1 MLARQLIPIV
11 IALAGIPAC
20 FAAQRYPGTGMAISI
35 DRSKQ
40 TITISHEAIPGYMDA
55 MAMPFRV
62 RDAAALDGL
71 VPGIK
76 VQFTLVV
83 DKTSSWIEQLHA
95 VEFWSPERDPEQA
108 RRLSLIESI
117 TSKSKGATVAVGQ
130 PVPDFTLAGWG
141 NKPTRLSQFTGK
153 VVALNFVYTRCPLP
167 DYCFRLSNNL
177 AQLQKR
183 FVDRMG
189 NDLILVT
196 ITFDPVHDTP
206 AVMANYAHIWNADMK
221 SWHFLTGS
229 LEDVRR
235 VCAMFGVAAW
245 QDEGVLTHSLHTVVI
260 DRSGKLAANVEG
272 NQYTA
277 KQLGDLVEEVLKR
290 PR

>member
-1 MLARQLIPIV
+1 MAAVP
-11 IALAGIPAC
+11 AGI
-20 FAAQRYPGTGMAISI
+20 AAQRYRGAGMAVSI
-35 DRSKQ
+35 DRAGQ
-40 TITISHEAIPGYMDA
+40 TISISHEAIPGYMDA
-55 MAMPFRV
+55 MVMPFHV
-62 RDAAALDGL
+62 KEGTSLIGL
-71 VPGIK
+71 LPGIK
-76 VQFTLVV
+76 VEFTLVV

-108 RRLSLIESI
+108 HRLELIESI
-117 TSKSKGATVAVGQ
+117 TDKNRVNRVAVGQ

-141 NKPTRLSQFTGK
+141 SRPTSLSQFSGK

-183 FVDRMG
+183 FADRMG
-189 NDLILVT
+189 RDLVLVT
-196 ITFDPVHDTP
+196 VTFDPVHDTP
-206 AVMANYAHIWNADMK
+206 AVMASYAHIWNADLK

-229 LEDVRR
+229 LADVHR
-235 VCAMFGVAAW
+235 VCSLFGVTAW

-260 DRSGKLAANVEG
+260 DRNGRLAANIEG
-272 NQYTA
+272 NQYTV
-277 KQLGDLVEEVLKR
+277 KQLGDLVDEVMRR